1 MRQSNRF
8 IKDKMQLKYE
18 FLIYYYILNDIKPTS
33 SNRIYL
39 FQFSGKLLEELL
51 DKTILMSERPLTT
64 IGDLSSTTVQ
74 NTFRGPGRLLI
85 EKLDAPGEIIDPATL
100 LIEESALPNDLY
112 DENSDIFSI
121 SSMEESKLS
130 ILTSNSDGKI
140 MYWLPINICEV
151 NIFNYYLF
159 ICILFNYY
167 LILYIY
173 IKEGRV
179 QNEFFPRF
187 MRTRFLRG

>member
-51 DKTILMSERPLTT
+51 DKTILMSEHPLTT

>member
-51 DKTILMSERPLTT
+51 DKTILMSEHPLTT

-85 EKLDAPGEIIDPATL
+85 EKLDAPGETIDPATL

-173 IKEGRV
+173 IEEGRV